1 MFSKLKKYFKD
12 KNNTIHERAI
22 PKVQIFKQI
31 QKYIKRV
38 GNFGTATLIL
48 IEIDAFHNLM
58 ELHGESMYFDM
69 MKETAK
75 RIVDLIPEN
84 ASLSQI
90 REDGILIF
98 IPDEGVQSTIEK
110 LCKKLLESIHTPFEN
125 ESVKDIR
132 ITTSIGVCTYPQ
144 SGTVVKELIDN
155 LDLASFVSKRSGGDK
170 VTSYYA
176 TLSDDERDN
185 KMYYEEIRTAIQ
197 RKEFVLYYHPILDL
211 EHKTIFGAEALMRW
225 NHPTKGVLPPQDFIQ
240 LMEQTGDIHWVGK
253 WGIGQMISY
262 QQELQQLFP
271 NLKMIFS
278 LNLSLKQLLNPN
290 LARQLIEIAKK
301 LCVHPERIMLEITDC
316 MVYDKMKVVEANLTR
331 LKAFGFLIAV
341 DGFPL
346 DPQSI
351 LAVQNAPI
359 DVIKLG
365 RVFLKDIT
373 NNFSQEKLLE
383 PLREYCLKNKKKL
396 VCEGIET
403 KELLRYV
410 MDQNVTLGSGFYFTR
425 PLDAEALKRYIESSA
440 WLQKF
445 PEEEMTD

>member
-1 MFSKLKKYFKD
+1 MFSRLKKYFKE
-12 KNNTIHERAI
+12 KNNIIHERAV
-22 PKVQIFKQI
+22 PKAQILKQI
-31 QKYIKRV
+31 HRYIKKV

-48 IEIDAFHNLM
+48 IDIDAFHNLV
-58 ELHGESMYFDM
+58 ELHGENLYLDM

-75 RIVDLIPEN
+75 RVVDLLPEN
-84 ASLSQI
+84 ASISQI

-98 IPDEGVQSTIEK
+98 IPNEGTQSKIEK
-110 LCKKLLESIHTPFEN
+110 LCKRLLESTHIPFEN
-125 ESVKDIR
+125 ANIKDIH

-144 SGTVVKELIDN
+144 SGSSVKSLIDN

-211 EHKTIFGAEALMRW
+211 VNHTIYGAEALMRW
-225 NHPTKGVLPPQDFIQ
+225 NHPTKGILPPQDFIQ
-240 LMEQTGDIHWVGK
+240 LMEQTGDIHWVGE
-253 WGIGQMISY
+253 WGIDQMIRF
-262 QQELQQLFP
+262 QQEMQHLYPKL
-271 NLKMIFS
+271 NLVIS
-278 LNLSLKQLLNPN
+278 LNLSLKQILNQN
-290 LARQLIEIAKK
+290 LARRLIDIAKE
-301 LCVHPERIMLEITDC
+301 LSVRPERIMLEITDC

-341 DGFPL
+341 DSFPL
-346 DPQSI
+346 DQQSI

-365 RVFLKDIT
+365 RSFLKDIT

-383 PLREYCLKNKKKL
+383 LLIDYCKKNKKRL

-403 KELLRYV
+403 KELLQYV
-410 MDQNVTLGSGFYFTR
+410 LDQKVTLGSGFYFTR
-425 PLDAEALKRYIESSA
+425 PLDAEALKKYIEGSS
-440 WLQKF
+440 WQNQLDCKL
-445 PEEEMTD
+445 DV

>member
-346 DPQSI
+346 DQQSI

-365 RVFLKDIT
+365 RAFLKDIT

-445 PEEEMTD
+445 PEEELTD